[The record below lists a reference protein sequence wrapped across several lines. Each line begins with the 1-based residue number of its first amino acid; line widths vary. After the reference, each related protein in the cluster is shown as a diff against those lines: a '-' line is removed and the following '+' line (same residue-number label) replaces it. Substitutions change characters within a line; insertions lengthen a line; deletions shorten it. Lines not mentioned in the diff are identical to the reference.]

1 MIDFMYVQ
9 IEIVQGD
16 LRYETIRRE
25 NDRFESDL

>member
-9 IEIVQGD
+9 IEIVQGV

-25 NDRFESDL
+25 DGRFESDL